1 MKTKEEK
8 LKSIEN
14 QKRLLITSL
23 ILLFIM
29 YLTNYWSN
37 EICIEI
43 TGSLS
48 CDSKK
53 QWLWLSEVFLAVTL
67 YFLNNRFLMKNKKP
81 EKKYM
86 VNIRSRPKYQ
96 KTKESFI
103 KPPISSKKNHINDP
117 KVKSQVDSVINSTKY
132 TIDDNLPP
140 VIENKSGGNRI
151 YKKDFKGLQEYLK
164 EMPNMDRIFNE
175 LTYSIRNGLT
185 VKSYLKDANIMEDPE
200 ISNAALK
207 GFFDIQEFLEGMY
220 SINKN
225 DELNKDISACKEA
238 IQILQN
244 IIPRKKSDDMDFDE
258 EYLKI
263 DQMLMSIDSYK
274 KEYPFLK
281 DFREKLKAGD
291 IFLED
296 MDSYIKNQYGGLDGS
311 EIMYTISLFGQIEH
325 ILAIHLNEWEE
336 NNDNV
341 YKGFVEIEQY
351 HSLSQKTIIS
361 LREMLTN
368 QISDL
373 GKPEKISDSKTR
385 INWEDTED
393 IGIVTH
399 YKGEPFTGIC
409 FSLNDNNN
417 LDEETELVNGLKHGK
432 SKKYINDGTLLKES
446 NYKNDLLDGIIKW
459 YSDGIL
465 SVESNYRKGENHGLH
480 NEYDKEGRLSLQMNY
495 NQGIKDGLYKE
506 YENGELKEEGKY
518 KDGQRDGLWKKY
530 FNNSKLSEEG
540 YYKED
545 ERDGIWKIYNNSDK
559 PERKVVYGKN
569 EFEETEKSSNSSKKP
584 IQNENGFNRIISNDG
599 SFQEVY
605 KERGLFTKE
614 FKQFNDEGVLV
625 CYIERIIHNNENDKK
640 LLVDG
645 IEKTYHQNGL
655 LKTKVSFIKG
665 QREGIGTEYDEDGW
679 LVDIGYYKNDE
690 NVGWNNDKN
699 MKLVLREILNIMDN
713 QIPVRTPLLYMGY
726 VETLGYKGD
735 WRNEDPYYIISQSLI

>member
-1 MKTKEEK
+1 MKKTT
-8 LKSIEN
+8 
-14 QKRLLITSL
+14 LLIISSVL
-23 ILLFIM
+23 IAVM
-29 YLTNYWSN
+29 YLTKVSFDETCLNDRIGELTCS
-37 EICIEI
+37 
-43 TGSLS
+43 
-48 CDSKK
+48 SKL
-53 QWLWLSEVFLAVTL
+53 QWTWLFELTVAGCL
-67 YFLNNRFLMKNKKP
+67 YFIIYWILLKNS
-81 EKKYM
+81 EKKGK
-86 VNIRSRPKYQ
+86 VNIRSRPKLQ
-96 KTKESFI
+96 KTKKSFI
-103 KPPISSKKNHINDP
+103 KPPVSSKKIHNNDP
-117 KVKSQVDSVINSTKY
+117 KVKSQVDSVIDSTKY

-244 IIPRKKSDDMDFDE
+244 IIPKKKSDDMDFDE

-311 EIMYTISLFGQIEH
+311 EIMYTISLFEQIEH

-341 YKGFVEIEQY
+341 YKGFVDIEQY

-373 GKPEKISDSKTR
+373 GKPEKTSDSKTR
-385 INWEDTED
+385 INWDDTED

-409 FSLNDNNN
+409 FHLYDSGKLR
-417 LDEETELVNGLKHGK
+417 DECDVKDGLKHG
-432 SKKYINDGTLLKES
+432 
-446 NYKNDLLDGIIKW
+446 
-459 YSDGIL
+459 
-465 SVESNYRKGENHGLH
+465 
-480 NEYDKEGRLSLQMNY
+480 
-495 NQGIKDGLYKE
+495 LYKLYYE
-506 YENGELKEEGKY
+506 SGQLNMEANYIEDKQNGYSKFYHENGKLFSNPC
-518 KDGQRDGLWKKY
+518 Y
-530 FNNSKLSEEG
+530 F
-540 YYKED
+540 
-545 ERDGIWKIYNNSDK
+545 
-559 PERKVVYGKN
+559 
-569 EFEETEKSSNSSKKP
+569 
-584 IQNENGFNRIISNDG
+584 
-599 SFQEVY
+599 
-605 KERGLFTKE
+605 
-614 FKQFNDEGVLV
+614 
-625 CYIERIIHNNENDKK
+625 
-640 LLVDG
+640 
-645 IEKTYHQNGL
+645 
-655 LKTKVSFIKG
+655 
-665 QREGIGTEYDEDGW
+665 
-679 LVDIGYYKNDE
+679 
-690 NVGWNNDKN
+690 
-699 MKLVLREILNIMDN
+699 
-713 QIPVRTPLLYMGY
+713 
-726 VETLGYKGD
+726 
-735 WRNEDPYYIISQSLI
+735 